1 MSIES
6 QFGTIGSVSL
16 SRVISGQRQTGIG
29 QLTITALH
37 DSPVNWDNI
46 HLRVD
51 AVAAP
56 SEAASGGG
64 PGGPTV
70 TETRGDA

>member
-6 QFGTIGSVSL
+6 QFGTIDSI
-16 SRVISGQRQTGIG
+16 SRTRIITGAEETLIA
-29 QLTITALH
+29 QLTLTALH

-70 TETRGDA
+70 NETRGDA

>member
-1 MSIES
+1 MTIDSE
-6 QFGTIGSVSL
+6 FGTIDSI
-16 SRVISGQRQTGIG
+16 SRTRIITGAEETQIA
-29 QLTITALH
+29 QLTLTALH

-56 SEAASGGG
+56 SEAARCS
-64 PGGPTV
+64 
-70 TETRGDA
+70 

>member
-1 MSIES
+1 LIA
-6 QFGTIGSVSL
+6 
-16 SRVISGQRQTGIG
+16 
-29 QLTITALH
+29 QLTLTALH

-56 SEAASGGG
+56 SEAARCS
-64 PGGPTV
+64 
-70 TETRGDA
+70 